1 MAPSGPGRTARSDIQ
16 QVAFQRPPL
25 AGTHVLAR
33 RPLPLTVPAG
43 PNPAAA
49 MPLDG
54 LRVLDLSSVFAG
66 PHCARYLADFGADV
80 IKVERPGGDT
90 VRNMGWKDAQGETL
104 WWRLVNRNKRCVTL
118 DLKAAGDLALL
129 RRLLAVADVLVE
141 NFRPGKLEALG
152 LVPDELIA
160 ANPKLVV
167 VRLTG
172 FGQDGPYRD
181 RPGFATLAEAMSG
194 FASMNGEADGAP
206 LLPPVAL
213 TDEIAGLAGAFAAM
227 VALRSRVGQ
236 VVDVNLLESMSQAM
250 GPLMTAWH
258 TEGYLQPRLGSG
270 IPYSVPRGTYQ
281 ASDGG
286 WLAVS
291 SSTDS
296 VAARVMEMIGIGD
309 DERFTTFEG
318 RMAHRAELDEAM
330 AQWVSQRTLAEAVE
344 AFENAQAAAA
354 PVLDMSQLAD
364 DPHAKARGV
373 FVEVDGIVQ
382 QNVIARL
389 SATPGQVRWT
399 GRKEGAD
406 NNCLDSL
413 DDTDP
418 WPKA

>member
-1 MAPSGPGRTARSDIQ
+1 M
-16 QVAFQRPPL
+16 V
-25 AGTHVLAR
+25 
-33 RPLPLTVPAG
+33 
-43 PNPAAA
+43 
-49 MPLDG
+49 
-54 LRVLDLSSVFAG
+54 DLSSVFAG

-90 VRNMGWKDAQGETL
+90 VRNMGWRDAQGETL

-118 DLKAAGDLALL
+118 DLKADDDLALL
-129 RRLLAVADVLVE
+129 RRMLTVADVLVE

-152 LVPDELIA
+152 LVPDELIDS
-160 ANPKLVV
+160 NPKLVI

-194 FASMNGEADGAP
+194 FASMNGEASGGP

-213 TDEIAGLAGAFAAM
+213 TDEIAGLAGAFGALAA
-227 VALRSRVGQ
+227 VRSGIGQ
-236 VVDVNLLESMSQAM
+236 VVDVSLLESMSQVM

-296 VAARVMEMIGIGD
+296 VAARVMALIGLAD
-309 DERFTTFEG
+309 DERFATFEG
-318 RMAHRAELDEAM
+318 RMAHRAELDAAM
-330 AQWVSQRTLAEAVE
+330 AHWVSQRTLTEAVA
-344 AFENAQAAAA
+344 AFEEAQAAAA

-364 DPHAKARGV
+364 DPHAQARQV
-373 FVEVDGIVQ
+373 FVEVDGLTQ

-389 SATPGQVRWT
+389 SATPGRVRWT
-399 GRKEGAD
+399 GRDEGTD
-406 NNCLDSL
+406 NASL
-413 DDTDP
+413 TDIPDAADP
-418 WPKA
+418 WPNP

>member
-1 MAPSGPGRTARSDIQ
+1 MASPRSFSPARGPTH
-16 QVAFQRPPL
+16 QVAFQQPPL
-25 AGTHVLAR
+25 ASPHVLAR
-33 RPLPLTVPAG
+33 RPLPLTVTAGLAPA
-43 PNPAAA
+43 PS

-54 LRVLDLSSVFAG
+54 LRVVDLSSVFAG

-90 VRNMGWKDAQGETL
+90 VRNMGWRDAHGETL

-118 DLKAAGDLALL
+118 DLKAADDLVLL
-129 RRLLAVADVLVE
+129 RRLLSAADVLVE

-152 LVPDELIA
+152 LVPDEMIE
-160 ANPKLVV
+160 ANPKLVI

-227 VALRSRVGQ
+227 VALRSGVGQ

-258 TEGYLQPRLGSG
+258 SEGYLQPRLGSG

-291 SSTDS
+291 TSSDS
-296 VAARVMEMIGIGD
+296 VAARVMAMIGIGD

-318 RMAHRAELDEAM
+318 RMAHRAELDTAM
-330 AQWVSQRTLAEAVE
+330 AEWVSQRTLAEAVA
-344 AFENAQAAAA
+344 AFDNAQAAAA
-354 PVLDMSQLAD
+354 PVLNMEQLAD
-364 DPHAKARGV
+364 DPHARARDV
-373 FVEVDGIVQ
+373 FVEVDGLRQ

-399 GRKEGAD
+399 GRTEGAD
-406 NNCLDSL
+406 NDCLADL
-413 DDTDP
+413 TDANP
-418 WPKA
+418 WPNP